1 MKGWMAALG
10 TTCAWA
16 SPGLMLVAIVLALLD
31 LTVAA
36 QQWATPQT
44 QPKPPALVGTVVATV
59 TAEGCSPTLAPELR
73 NMIGRD

>member
-10 TTCAWA
+10 ATCAWA

-36 QQWATPQT
+36 QRWAAPQ
-44 QPKPPALVGTVVATV
+44 PSPPAPVGTVAVGV
-59 TAEGCSPTLAPELR
+59 PAEGCSPTLAPELR
-73 NMIGRD
+73 DMIGRD